1 MVLPLANFPTISF
14 DEANPFL
21 KGMQTGQQIGFNF
34 ANMPLQLKAQLLQN
48 QINQAKAQYAPQME
62 LANLQKTQ
70 AQAPYIQAQTGLLN
84 KDIQWY
90 DPKTRS
96 ALALQGA
103 QAGLDSAEASMNR
116 FKMAHPGY
124 MVGGSPAMF
133 EYLRQNGVNV
143 FDQNQPQPQP
153 TQMQQGGSPG
163 QVQGSPDV
171 LRGTS
176 DTSNLNSPVTQMQSN
191 QNMGMQAMASG
202 ISMPTMQEQA
212 KNLALYGKALNPV
225 QEANINAYREQQKKM
240 ADYSQK
246 KIESL
251 NKDAQEAQEMDNV
264 LNQLKDSYN
273 SSSYKGYKAFP
284 VDPTKSNLAKLL
296 GLKQDITGGSLSAEQ
311 RTDQLSTQLQNLLAS
326 RMGNMTNGKITFAGM
341 QKPNRGMEEGAFK
354 DSVNQALAKNAR
366 TKEELPFYN
375 AAISNGYSPQQA
387 DLLFNLYNQENP
399 IADKNGKIIKQN
411 LGKWQQYINPK
422 ALQSAQM
429 GIPYAPSSKQ
439 QSSKLTESQIADYAK
454 ANNTTIPKM
463 RKILELEGKL

>member
-70 AQAPYIQAQTGLLN
+70 AETPYLQAQTGLIN

-103 QAGLDSAEASMNR
+103 QAGLDSAEAAMNR

-143 FDQNQPQPQP
+143 FDQGQSQPQQ
-153 TQMQQGGSPG
+153 TQAT
-163 QVQGSPDV
+163 DNV

-176 DTSNLNSPVTQMQSN
+176 DTSNLSAPTTQIQPN
-191 QNMGMQAMASG
+191 QNMGMQPMSLSIGMPNMA
-202 ISMPTMQEQA
+202 EQA

-246 KIESL
+246 KMEEV
-251 NKDAQEAQEMDNV
+251 NKDAIEAQQMDN
-264 LNQLKDSYN
+264 LLDQFKNAYDA
-273 SSSYKGYKAFP
+273 SSYKGYKALP
-284 VDPTKSNLAKLL
+284 VDTKDSLLAKGVGLL
-296 GLKQDITGGSLSAEQ
+296 TSVGGGTLDPEQ
-311 RTDQLSTQLQNLLAS
+311 RADILSSQLQQILAS
-326 RMGNMTNGKITFAGM
+326 RMGNQTNGKIKFAAM
-341 QKPNRGMEEGAFK
+341 QKINRGLE
-354 DSVNQALAKNAR
+354 NQAMNETYEQAKLENAR
-366 TKEELPFYN
+366 TKERIPFYN
-375 AAISNGYSPQQA
+375 AALSNGYNAQQA

-399 IADKNGKIIKQN
+399 IFENGKYNKQN

-422 ALQSAQM
+422 ALQAAQM
-429 GIPYAPSSKQ
+429 GVPYSPNSQ
-439 QSSKLTESQIADYAK
+439 QKSTKLTENQIADYAK

>member
-21 KGMQTGQQIGFNF
+21 KGMQSGQQIGFNF

-70 AQAPYIQAQTGLLN
+70 AQTPYIQAQTGLIN

-133 EYLRQNGVNV
+133 EYLKQNGVNV
-143 FDQNQPQPQP
+143 FDQSQQQPNQQS
-153 TQMQQGGSPG
+153 QMQQIGSPG
-163 QVQGSPDV
+163 QAQGSPDV
-171 LRGTS
+171 LRGTLQS
-176 DTSNLNSPVTQMQSN
+176 GQNNNS
-191 QNMGMQAMASG
+191 GMQPMSSG
-202 ISMPTMQEQA
+202 IGMPNMAEQA
-212 KNLALYGKALNPV
+212 KNLALYGNALNPM
-225 QEANINAYREQQKKM
+225 QQANINAYREQQKKM
-240 ADYSQK
+240 AEYSQK
-246 KIESL
+246 KMEEI
-251 NKDAQEAQEMDNV
+251 NKDAIEAQHMDN
-264 LNQLKDSYN
+264 LLDQFKNAYDA
-273 SSSYKGYKAFP
+273 SSYKGYKSLP
-284 VDPTKSNLAKLL
+284 VDTKDSILARGVGLL
-296 GLKQDITGGSLSAEQ
+296 TSIGGGTLDPEQ
-311 RTDQLSTQLQNLLAS
+311 RADLLSTQLQQILAS
-326 RMGNMTNGKITFAGM
+326 RMGNQTNGKIKFAAM
-341 QKPNRGMEEGAFK
+341 QKINRGLE
-354 DSVNQALAKNAR
+354 NQAMNETYEQAKIENAR
-366 TKEELPFYN
+366 TKERIPFYN
-375 AAISNGYSPQQA
+375 AALSNGYNAQQA
-387 DLLFNLYNQENP
+387 DLLFNLYNQEKP
-399 IADKNGKIIKQN
+399 IFENGKYNKQN
-411 LGKWQQYINPK
+411 LGKWQQYISPK
-422 ALQSAQM
+422 ALQAAQS
-429 GIPYAPSSKQ
+429 GTAYATNSQQ

>member
-21 KGMQTGQQIGFNF
+21 KGMQTGQKIGFDF

-70 AQAPYIQAQTGLLN
+70 AQTPYIQAQTGLLN

-96 ALALQGA
+96 AIALQGA
-103 QAGLDSAEASMNR
+103 QAGLDSAEAAMNR

-143 FDQNQPQPQP
+143 FDQGQPQT

-171 LRGTS
+171 LRGTLQPGQN
-176 DTSNLNSPVTQMQSN
+176 DNSSMQP
-191 QNMGMQAMASG
+191 MASG
-202 ISMPTMQEQA
+202 IGMPTMQEQA

-251 NKDAQEAQEMDNV
+251 NKDAQEAQEMDNI
-264 LNQLKDSYN
+264 LNQMKDSYD
-273 SSSYKGYKAFP
+273 SSSYKGYKALP
-284 VDPTKSNLAKLL
+284 VDPTKSNFAKLL
-296 GLKQDITGGSLSAEQ
+296 GATTSIGGGSLSPEQ
-311 RTDQLSTQLQNLLAS
+311 RTDQLSTQLQNLLAT
-326 RMGNMTNGKITFAGM
+326 RMGNVTNGKIAFAGM
-341 QKPNRGMEEGAFK
+341 QKPNRGMAQDAFN
-354 DSVNQALAKNAR
+354 DSVNQALARNAR

-375 AAISNGYSPQQA
+375 AAISMGYNPQQA

-422 ALQSAQM
+422 ALQAAQM
-429 GIPYAPSSKQ
+429 GVPYSPRSSQ
-439 QSSKLTESQIADYAK
+439 QSSKLTANQIANYAK

>member
-21 KGMQTGQQIGFNF
+21 KGIQTGQKIGFDF
-34 ANMPLQLKAQLLQN
+34 ANMPLQLQATLLQN

-62 LANLQKTQ
+62 LANLQK
-70 AQAPYIQAQTGLLN
+70 AQAETPYLQAQTGLIN

-103 QAGLDSAEASMNR
+103 QAGLDSAEAAMNR

-143 FDQNQPQPQP
+143 FDQGQPQQ
-153 TQMQQGGSPG
+153 TQAT
-163 QVQGSPDV
+163 DNV

-176 DTSNLNSPVTQMQSN
+176 DASNLSAPTAQIQLN
-191 QNMGMQAMASG
+191 QNMGMQPMSSG
-202 ISMPTMQEQA
+202 IGMPNMADQA
-212 KNLALYGKALNPV
+212 KNLALYGNALNPV
-225 QEANINAYREQQKKM
+225 QQANIRAYQEQQKKM
-240 ADYSQK
+240 ADYNQK

-264 LNQLKDSYN
+264 LNQLKDSYD

-354 DSVNQALAKNAR
+354 ESVNQALAKNAR

-399 IADKNGKIIKQN
+399 IVDKNGKIIKQKESN
-411 LGKWQQYINPK
+411 WQKYINPK
-422 ALQSAQM
+422 ALQAAQM
-429 GIPYAPSSKQ
+429 GVPYSPSSQQ

-463 RKILELEGKL
+463 KKILELEGKL

>member
-21 KGMQTGQQIGFNF
+21 KGIQTGQKIGFDF
-34 ANMPLQLKAQLLQN
+34 ANMPLQLKATLLQN

-62 LANLQKTQ
+62 LATLQKTQ
-70 AQAPYIQAQTGLLN
+70 AETPYIQAQTGLLN

-96 ALALQGA
+96 AIALQGA
-103 QAGLDSAEASMNR
+103 QMGLDNAEAAMNR

-133 EYLRQNGVNV
+133 EYLKQNGVNV

-153 TQMQQGGSPG
+153 NQIQQGGSPG

-171 LRGTS
+171 LRGT
-176 DTSNLNSPVTQMQSN
+176 LQPG
-191 QNMGMQAMASG
+191 QNDNAGMQTNIPNMQQ
-202 ISMPTMQEQA
+202 MPNIQMPSIVEQL
-212 KNLALYGKALNPV
+212 KNKALYGSALTPV
-225 QEANINAYREQQKKM
+225 QQANIKAYQEQQKKM

-251 NKDAQEAQEMDNV
+251 NKDAQEAQEMDNI
-264 LNQLKDSYN
+264 LNQMKDSYD
-273 SSSYKGYKAFP
+273 SSSFKGNYAFP
-284 VDPTKSNLAKLL
+284 VDTQKSNFAKLL
-296 GLKQDITGGSLSAEQ
+296 GATSSIGGGSLSQEQ
-311 RTDQLSTQLQNLLAS
+311 RTDQLSTQLQNLLAT
-326 RMGNMTNGKITFAGM
+326 RMGNVTNGKIAFAGM
-341 QKPNRGMEEGAFK
+341 QKPNRGMAQDAFN
-354 DSVNQALAKNAR
+354 DSVNQALARNAR

-375 AAISNGYSPQQA
+375 AAISMGYNPQQA

-399 IADKNGKIIKQN
+399 IVDVNGKIIKQKEN
-411 LGKWQQYINPK
+411 TWQQYISPK
-422 ALQSAQM
+422 ALKAAQM
-429 GIPYAPSSKQ
+429 GVPYAPRSSQ
-439 QSSKLTESQIADYAK
+439 QSSKLTANQIANYAK